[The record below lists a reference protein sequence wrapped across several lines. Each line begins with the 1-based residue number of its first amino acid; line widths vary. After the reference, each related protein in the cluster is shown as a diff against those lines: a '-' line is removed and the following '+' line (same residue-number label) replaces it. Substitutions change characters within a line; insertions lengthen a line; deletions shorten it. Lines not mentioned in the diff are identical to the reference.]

1 MRTQWDSWSRTD
13 LETLR
18 GMLCFCVTCW
28 TCGLGEPC
36 LAGPHAGGTL
46 IVHANESIVYTDGS
60 NGFCWQSE
68 LESCA
73 TATSTVSTETSIPI
87 VFYVFAAFPAES
99 NPELIAVS
107 FGIEYDAALLSIVES
122 GHCAEIEQHTDEWP
136 LPGSGLVLMWNQP
149 QHERLLELAWF
160 AGVSQAD
167 EPSAFELGEHPTQ
180 GGVFIGDWP
189 QTPVDY
195 IADYGA
201 LGFGVPG
208 YLPCPDGPVPTNER
222 SWGGVK
228 AAFW

>member
-87 VFYVFAAFPAES
+87 VLYVFAAFPAES

-167 EPSAFELGEHPTQ
+167 EPSAPNSRRRFHRRLAPNPRGLHRRLRRSRLRRT
-180 GGVFIGDWP
+180 GVSP
-189 QTPVDY
+189 
-195 IADYGA
+195 
-201 LGFGVPG
+201 VPG
-208 YLPCPDGPVPTNER
+208 RAGPDE
-222 SWGGVK
+222 
-228 AAFW
+228 